1 MAVTG
6 LRIKSEENGIRNM
19 LVSTI
24 PFEAEMEDGET
35 KEGIAVTW
43 QVVDDNLKPIDE
55 PERTAH
61 ERTEEEFHRTLREK
75 AAEVGDLITGW
86 SSDPEWNPEGYVK
99 IFRPDAEDSQ
109 EVPETEV

>member
-24 PFEAEMEDGET
+24 SFEAEIEDGET
-35 KEGIAVTW
+35 TEGIAVTW
-43 QVVDDNLKPIDE
+43 QIVDDNLKPIGE

-61 ERTEEEFHRTLREK
+61 ERTEEEFHKTLREK
-75 AAEVGDLITGW
+75 AAQEGHLITGW

-99 IFRPDAEDSQ
+99 IFKPNGEGSE